1 MIKDI
6 KSVYNILNAING
18 KLRTPKIDGFNRLVD
33 FLRLKGGVSRD
44 GDRGTSELVP
54 RSPSYSIEKLPLDT
68 SPLSSNA

>member
-33 FLRLKGGVSRD
+33 FLRLKGGIEGRGSRNEWT
-44 GDRGTSELVP
+44 RPSIPVLLYWKITS
-54 RSPSYSIEKLPLDT
+54 RY
-68 SPLSSNA
+68 

>member
-33 FLRLKGGVSRD
+33 FLRLKGGY
-44 GDRGTSELVP
+44 RGTGIEERVNSSLDP
-54 RSPSYSIEKLPLDT
+54 RLTLLKNYL
-68 SPLSSNA
+68 

>member
-33 FLRLKGGVSRD
+33 FLRLKGGGIEGRGSRN
-44 GDRGTSELVP
+44 E
-54 RSPSYSIEKLPLDT
+54 
-68 SPLSSNA
+68 